1 MGPAGGTVFRRLVVL
16 TIGGTSNNQTVFI
29 NNEGKNDTVVTGNVP
44 AGGTVFR
51 RLVGLT
57 IGGTNN
63 QTVSLLPA
71 GIINAATV
79 ALVGSA
85 LTVVAL
91 LFAGVRY
98 MNRKR
103 AQLSQSQEIPAQQ
116 TLTVATQE
124 AIV

>member
-1 MGPAGGTVFRRLVVL
+1 MGGRSLR
-16 TIGGTSNNQTVFI
+16 SI

-79 ALVGSA
+79 ALVGSV

-91 LFAGVRY
+91 FFAGVRY

-103 AQLSQSQEIPAQQ
+103 AQLSQSQGIPAQQ